1 MGAPPSVRND
11 GRYAIEDSGRRV
23 AFVAY
28 GSAGG
33 GSFFMRF
40 R

>member
-11 GRYAIEDSGRRV
+11 GRYAIEDSGRRG